1 MQEGFQNTSVV
12 HRGHLLL
19 RFNEAWQMGTTLWA
33 KIHLVSY
40 ERIFPENDED
50 QKEEKQKAINEAKE
64 AYEKARE
71 ALGPLSLT
79 HPIRLAVFLNL
90 SVFQCEILNDR
101 SEAILTARNAFED
114 AVKDLAQ
121 LPNGQRDD
129 AETIL

>member
-1 MQEGFQNTSVV
+1 MDAAEGNPEDKVFY
-12 HRGHLLL
+12 LKL
-19 RFNEAWQMGTTLWA
+19 RADYSRYRAE
-33 KIHLVSY
+33 
-40 ERIFPENDED
+40 IFPENDEE

-121 LPNGQRDD
+121 LPDGQRDD